1 MAEAFE
7 TKTTEETGRLLH
19 STDPGGLSAEEAR
32 KRLEQ
37 YGPNRLQEP
46 EQPGFFF
53 PSPVPVHGSSD
64 LCAGGGRSHFRV
76 PGRNRGRLYHCGG
89 GGLKRGCG
97 DDPGGKAKRALDAL
111 KKMTRLK
118 AVVRRDQTDQE
129 IDAAELVPGDLVV
142 LDAGRQVPAD
152 LGLYGRKVCGQR
164 NRPRRERR
172 RRSTRTPVFLRPP
185 AFRWETGKTWP
196 ICPPM

>member
-7 TKTTEETGRLLH
+7 TKTTEETERLLH

-37 YGPNRLQEP
+37 YGANRLQEP
-46 EQPGFFF
+46 EQPAFF

-76 PGRNRGRLYHCGG
+76 PGRDRGRLYHCGG

-97 DDPGGKAKRALDAL
+97 DDPGG
-111 KKMTRLK
+111 
-118 AVVRRDQTDQE
+118 E
-129 IDAAELVPGDLVV
+129 
-142 LDAGRQVPAD
+142 
-152 LGLYGRKVCGQR
+152 GQKG
-164 NRPRRERR
+164 PWM
-172 RRSTRTPVFLRPP
+172 P
-185 AFRWETGKTWP
+185 
-196 ICPPM
+196 